1 MGLVLTFSLPY
12 GAVPLFDFRS
22 QRFRDDARRLVMTT
36 GHCLD
41 RCRQALFIAEGD
53 VEEARAD
60 LLAAANAP
68 AHGFGF
74 VLH

>member
-41 RCRQALFIAEGD
+41 MCRQALFITEGD
-53 VEEARAD
+53 VEEARLS
-60 LLAAANAP
+60 LLVAAYAP
-68 AHGFGF
+68 AGGLGF

>member
-41 RCRQALFIAEGD
+41 QCRQALFIAEGD

-60 LLAAANAP
+60 LLAAACAP
-68 AHGFGF
+68 AYGLGFL
-74 VLH
+74 LH

>member
-1 MGLVLTFSLPY
+1 M
-12 GAVPLFDFRS
+12 FDFRS
-22 QRFRDDARRLVMTT
+22 QRFRDDARRLVMST

-60 LLAAANAP
+60 LLAAAYAP
-68 AHGFGF
+68 AGSVVWH
-74 VLH
+74 

>member
-1 MGLVLTFSLPY
+1 MINSGM
-12 GAVPLFDFRS
+12 AVGVVICCG
-22 QRFRDDARRLVMTT
+22 RLVMTT

-60 LLAAANAP
+60 LLAAAYAP